1 MKLSR
6 LKNIIYFLHWGSF
19 DICLGVISLMLPLYF
34 QIKVKPI
41 LVWFFIL
48 PSTVWL
54 IYFFDHLLDSI
65 KNKTIISERHVFIQK
80 HQSIFKI
87 IAAIIIVVNAV
98 LVFKYFSFFHLTKS
112 IWILLVCI
120 IYFLLN
126 YFNIKWF
133 IKEFFA
139 AIIYAGGICFY
150 PYVVNE
156 NNFISQFFIIAFCM
170 QLFVL
175 ALINL
180 LQISIRETNTDKDL
194 QVKNISNIIG
204 QKPSNLLLISLYFLA
219 GFMLY
224 KSGFPTT
231 ITFGFI
237 GCFAI
242 HLIHFNKITNQKYRL
257 ITEFSF
263 MLIGVIYLLGKI
275 NLSFL

>member
-34 QIKVKPI
+34 QIKVKTI

-80 HQSIFKI
+80 HQFIFKI
-87 IAAIIIVVNAV
+87 ITVIIILINAV
-98 LVFKYFSFFHLTKS
+98 LVFKYFSFFHLIKS

-139 AIIYAGGICFY
+139 AIIYDGGICFY
-150 PYVVNE
+150 PYLVNE
-156 NNFISQFFIIAFCM
+156 DNFISQFFIITFCM

-180 LQISIRETNTDKDL
+180 LQISIRETNIDKDL

-231 ITFGFI
+231 ITLGFI
-237 GCFAI
+237 SCFAI
-242 HLIHFNKITNQKYRL
+242 HLIHFTKITNQKYRL

-263 MLIGVIYLLGKI
+263 MLIGVIYLFGKI
-275 NLSFL
+275 

>member
-1 MKLSR
+1 MKISK
-6 LKNIIYFLHWGSF
+6 LKNLIYFLHWGSF
-19 DICLGVISLMLPLYF
+19 DICLGVIGLMMPLYF
-34 QIKVKPI
+34 QINVKPT
-41 LVWFFIL
+41 LAWFFIL

-54 IYFFDHLLDSI
+54 IYFFDHLLDTL
-65 KNKTIISERHVFIQK
+65 KTNAAISERHVFIQK
-80 HQSIFKI
+80 HQFVFKI
-87 IAAIIIVVNAV
+87 IAALIIIINAL
-98 LVFKYFSFFHLTKS
+98 LVFKFFSFYHLTKS
-112 IWILLVCI
+112 IWIILITI

-126 YFNIKWF
+126 YFKIKWF

-194 QVKNISNIIG
+194 QVKNISNVIG
-204 QKPSNLLLISLYFLA
+204 QKLSNLLLIILYFLA
-219 GFMLY
+219 GYLLFKFQFSASISIGFM
-224 KSGFPTT
+224 
-231 ITFGFI
+231 

-242 HLIHFNKITNQKYRL
+242 HLLHFTKLTNQKYRMISEL
-257 ITEFSF
+257 SF
-263 MLIGVIYLLGKI
+263 VLIGVIYLVRK
-275 NLSFL
+275 F

>member
-1 MKLSR
+1 MKIR
-6 LKNIIYFLHWGSF
+6 KLKNLIYFLHWGSF

-34 QIKVKPI
+34 QISVKPT
-41 LVWFFIL
+41 LTWFFIL

-54 IYFFDHLLDSI
+54 IYFFDHLLDSM
-65 KNKTIISERHVFIQK
+65 KLSAFVSERHAFIQK
-80 HQSIFKI
+80 HQVVFKN
-87 IAAIIIVVNAV
+87 IAALIIIINAV
-98 LVFKYFSFFHLTKS
+98 LVIKYFSIFHLTKS
-112 IWILLVCI
+112 VWMILICL

-156 NNFISQFFIIAFCM
+156 NNLFSQFFIIAFCM

-194 QVKNISNIIG
+194 QVKNISNVIG
-204 QKPSNLLLISLYFLA
+204 QKMSNLFLILLYFLA
-219 GFMLY
+219 GYMLY
-224 KSGFPTT
+224 KFQFSASLTIGFV
-231 ITFGFI
+231 
-237 GCFAI
+237 GCFVI
-242 HLIHFNKITNQKYRL
+242 HLLHFTKLTNKKYRL

-263 MLIGVIYLLGKI
+263 MLIGVIYLIGKI
-275 NLSFL
+275 

>member
-1 MKLSR
+1 MKISK
-6 LKNIIYFLHWGSF
+6 LKNLIYFLHWGSF

-34 QIKVKPI
+34 QIHAKPT
-41 LVWFFIL
+41 LAWFFIL

-54 IYFFDHLLDSI
+54 IYFFDHLLDAS
-65 KNKTIISERHVFIQK
+65 KNNTVISERHTFTHK
-80 HQSIFKI
+80 HQTTFKI
-87 IAAIIIVVNAV
+87 IAALIILTNTI
-98 LVFKYFSFFHLTKS
+98 LVIKYFSFYHLTKS
-112 IWILLVCI
+112 IWIVLTCI

-156 NNFISQFFIIAFCM
+156 NSLFTQFFIIAFCM

-180 LQISIRETNTDKDL
+180 LQISIRETNIDKDL
-194 QVKNISNIIG
+194 KVKNISNVIG
-204 QKPSNLLLISLYFLA
+204 QKLSNLLLIALYFLA
-219 GFMLY
+219 GYMLIKFQFSTSLTIGFM
-224 KSGFPTT
+224 S
-231 ITFGFI
+231 
-237 GCFAI
+237 CFAI
-242 HLIHFNKITNQKYRL
+242 HLLHFTKLINQKYRM

-263 MLIGVIYLLGKI
+263 ILIGIIYLIGKI
-275 NLSFL
+275 

>member
-1 MKLSR
+1 
-6 LKNIIYFLHWGSF
+6 
-19 DICLGVISLMLPLYF
+19 MLPLYF
-34 QIKVKPI
+34 QISVKPTMA
-41 LVWFFIL
+41 WFFIL

-65 KNKTIISERHVFIQK
+65 KNKSIISERHAFIQNNQVVFI
-80 HQSIFKI
+80 I
-87 IAAIIIVVNAV
+87 IAV
-98 LVFKYFSFFHLTKS
+98 LVFVINTVLVIKYFSIYHLIKS
-112 IWILLVCI
+112 VWIILICL
-120 IYFLLN
+120 IYFLQN

-150 PYVVNE
+150 PYVVND
-156 NNFISQFFIIAFCM
+156 NNLISRFFIIAFCM

-194 QVKNISNIIG
+194 QVKNIANIIG
-204 QKPSNLLLISLYFLA
+204 QKLSNLLLITLYFLA
-219 GFMLY
+219 GYLLIKFQFSASL
-224 KSGFPTT
+224 S
-231 ITFGFI
+231 IGFI

-242 HLIHFNKITNQKYRL
+242 HLLHFTNLTNQKYRI

-263 MLIGVIYLLGKI
+263 MLIGIIYLIGK
-275 NLSFL
+275 F

>member
-1 MKLSR
+1 MKISK
-6 LKNIIYFLHWGSF
+6 LKNLIYFLHWGSF

-34 QIKVKPI
+34 QIHVKPT
-41 LVWFFIL
+41 LAWFFIL

-54 IYFFDHLLDSI
+54 IYFFDHLLDTL
-65 KNKTIISERHVFIQK
+65 KTSAVVSERHFFIQK
-80 HQSIFKI
+80 HQTIFKI
-87 IAAIIIVVNAV
+87 LAFLIFIINAL
-98 LVFKYFSFFHLTKS
+98 LVIKFFSFYHLTKS
-112 IWILLVCI
+112 IWIVLTCI

-194 QVKNISNIIG
+194 QVKNISNVIG
-204 QKPSNLLLISLYFLA
+204 QKLSNLLLILLYFLA
-219 GFMLY
+219 GYLLY

-231 ITFGFI
+231 ITFGFVS
-237 GCFAI
+237 CFAI
-242 HLIHFNKITNQKYRL
+242 HLLHFTKLTNQKYRL
-257 ITEFSF
+257 ISEFSF
-263 MLIGVIYLLGKI
+263 MLIGIIYLIGI
-275 NLSFL
+275 I

>member
-34 QIKVKPI
+34 QIKVKPT

-65 KNKTIISERHVFIQK
+65 KNKTIISERHVFIK
-80 HQSIFKI
+80 NHHFIFKI

-98 LVFKYFSFFHLTKS
+98 LVFKYFSFFHLIKS

-139 AIIYAGGICFY
+139 ALIYAGGICFY

-156 NNFISQFFIIAFCM
+156 NNFISQFFIIVFCM

-180 LQISIRETNTDKDL
+180 LQISIRETNIDKDL
-194 QVKNISNIIG
+194 QLKNISNIIG

-224 KSGFPTT
+224 KSEFPTT
-231 ITFGFI
+231 LTFGFI
-237 GCFAI
+237 SCFVI
-242 HLIHFNKITNQKYRL
+242 HLIHFTKITNQKYRL

-263 MLIGVIYLLGKI
+263 MLIGLIYLLGKI
-275 NLSFL
+275 

>member
-34 QIKVKPI
+34 QINVKPT
-41 LVWFFIL
+41 LAWFFIL
-48 PSTVWL
+48 PSSVWL
-54 IYFFDHLLDSI
+54 IYFFDHLLDSM
-65 KNKTIISERHVFIQK
+65 KNVNIISERHLFIQK
-80 HQSIFKI
+80 HQFVFKI
-87 IAAIIIVVNAV
+87 IAAIIIIVNAV
-98 LVFKYFSFFHLTKS
+98 LVIKYFSFFNLTKS

-120 IYFLLN
+120 VYFLLN
-126 YFNIKWF
+126 YFNVKWF

-150 PYVVNE
+150 PYIVNE
-156 NNFISQFFIIAFCM
+156 SSFFYQVFIIAFCM

-180 LQISIRETNTDKDL
+180 LQISIRETNTDKNL
-194 QVKNISNIIG
+194 HMKNVSIVIG
-204 QKPSNLLLISLYFLA
+204 QKLSNLLLISLYFLA
-219 GFMLY
+219 GFMLF
-224 KSGFPTT
+224 KFQFSASIT
-231 ITFGFI
+231 IGFI

-242 HLIHFNKITNQKYRL
+242 HLIHFTKLTNQKYRL

-263 MLIGVIYLLGKI
+263 MLIGVIYLIVKI
-275 NLSFL
+275 

>member
-1 MKLSR
+1 MKISK
-6 LKNIIYFLHWGSF
+6 LKNLIYFLHWGSF

-34 QIKVKPI
+34 QINIKPT
-41 LVWFFIL
+41 LAWFFIL

-54 IYFFDHLLDSI
+54 IYFFDHLLDAL
-65 KNKTIISERHVFIQK
+65 KTNAVISERHTFIKQN
-80 HQSIFKI
+80 QTIFKI
-87 IAAIIIVVNAV
+87 LAALIFIINAL
-98 LVFKYFSFFHLTKS
+98 LVIKFFSFYHLTKS
-112 IWILLVCI
+112 IWIVLTCI

-156 NNFISQFFIIAFCM
+156 KSLFTQFFIIAFCM

-194 QVKNISNIIG
+194 QVKNISNVIG
-204 QKPSNLLLISLYFLA
+204 QKLSNLLLILLYFLA
-219 GFMLY
+219 SYLLIKFQFSVFL
-224 KSGFPTT
+224 S
-231 ITFGFI
+231 IGFI
-237 GCFAI
+237 CCFAI
-242 HLIHFNKITNQKYRL
+242 HLLHFTKLTNQKYRM

-263 MLIGVIYLLGKI
+263 MLIGVIYLIGK
-275 NLSFL
+275 F